1 MAFLRSDY
9 SYKSFGLLL
18 LRIGIGIMFLLHGW
32 PKLAGGVAHWEAVGK
47 AMEVVG
53 IAYAP
58 AFWGFMAGFAE
69 TAGGLLLL
77 LGLFWRPVCLLLL
90 VTMLVATARHIAGG
104 DAFNDYSHALEAAIL
119 FFALLFIGPGTYSLD
134 SRLFPS
140 DKHRSRFK
148 RIVV

>member
-18 LRIGIGIMFLLHGW
+18 LRIGIGIAFILHGW
-32 PKLAGGVAHWEAVGK
+32 PKLAGGVAYWELVGK

-53 IAYAP
+53 VTFAP

-69 TAGGLLLL
+69 TVGGLLLL
-77 LGLFWRPVCLLLL
+77 LGLLWRPACLLLL
-90 VTMLVATARHIAGG
+90 LTMLIATAGHIKGG
-104 DAFNDYSHALEAAIL
+104 DTFNDYSHALEAAIL
-119 FFALLFIGPGTYSLD
+119 FFALLFIGPGKYSLD
-134 SRLFPS
+134 SKFFPS
-140 DKHRSRFK
+140 DKYRSRFK

>member
-18 LRIGIGIMFLLHGW
+18 LRIGIGIAFILHGW
-32 PKLAGGVAHWEAVGK
+32 PKLAGGVAYWEQVGK

-53 IAYAP
+53 ITFAP

-69 TAGGLLLL
+69 TVGGLSLLLGLLWRPACLLLL
-77 LGLFWRPVCLLLL
+77 L
-90 VTMLVATARHIAGG
+90 TMLIATAGHLKGG
-104 DAFNDYSHALEAAIL
+104 DTFNDYSHALEAAIL
-119 FFALLFIGPGTYSLD
+119 FFALLFIGPGKYSLD
-134 SRLFPS
+134 SKLFPS
-140 DKHRSRFK
+140 DKYRSRFK